1 MRESAMFIY
10 VRNDEFPGILP
21 GPLGM
26 SLVFWS
32 IRRVVARDLVLVGI
46 QAGEKSRE
54 GRTAQGGRDVP
65 PTEQGAFRS
74 QLVEVRGL
82 DVGMPHE
89 AVIGVDLVVRKDQD
103 DVGGLGV
110 DRVFE
115 CTQKA
120 K

>member
-1 MRESAMFIY
+1 MFIY

-54 GRTAQGGRDVP
+54 GRTAQGSRDVP
-65 PTEQGAFRS
+65 ATEQGAFRG
-74 QLVEVRGL
+74 QLVKVRGL
-82 DVGMPHE
+82 DVVMPHE
-89 AVIGVDLVVRKDQD
+89 SVIGVALIIGKDQD
-103 DVGGLGV
+103 DVGGLGM
-110 DRVFE
+110 DRVCE
-115 CTQKA
+115 HDRKA